1 MGAEMNALG
10 RTSNCA
16 VRKGPLFAPS
26 SARTRQ
32 KYVRP
37 ISSRSIWTLVLPS
50 PPGGTEPRPNT
61 LDEKFV
67 SLATS
72 KVYASGRTPLVFEFS
87 IISLIGCCASLSLA
101 PIEGSIRPRR
111 GDLDTGNGSRDRGA
125 QRRFALLRLAAD
137 EGEQQAGG
145 DGCRRRELRARHGA
159 TTRWLGR
166 DSRGV
171 VALAGE
177 HASGEQPDADW
188 ISARKAK
195 NCREG
200 LLGSLSTMGRPAS
213 RQEALQPE
221 GRLQAPPGAE
231 RRRSARTSISVVCEN
246 RIAARSR
253 RMAAMSEYQR
263 SAGDSQAERGP
274 VWSVTGCRWRAT

>member
-1 MGAEMNALG
+1 MRREEGPAVRTVLRANPPEIRAPDLEPVDLHARFAISAGRHRAAAEYLG
-10 RTSNCA
+10 RE
-16 VRKGPLFAPS
+16 VRVAGHFEGVRQRPHAAGVRVFDHQPDRLLCVLELGAHRRFDQ
-26 SARTRQ
+26 AR
-32 KYVRP
+32 
-37 ISSRSIWTLVLPS
+37 
-50 PPGGTEPRPNT
+50 G
-61 LDEKFV
+61 
-67 SLATS
+67 
-72 KVYASGRTPLVFEFS
+72 
-87 IISLIGCCASLSLA
+87 
-101 PIEGSIRPRR
+101 

-177 HASGEQPDADW
+177 HASGAQPDADW

-195 NCREG
+195 NCRAV
-200 LLGSLSTMGRPAS
+200 PAS

-231 RRRSARTSISVVCEN
+231 QRRSARTSISG
-246 RIAARSR
+246 RL
-253 RMAAMSEYQR
+253 
-263 SAGDSQAERGP
+263 
-274 VWSVTGCRWRAT
+274 